1 MSMVFAVLYIV
12 TARNCGAC
20 TRYKQ
25 MYREKTKADLDK
37 IKGLKVE
44 KIDVNKIGD
53 PLPEAFPKDLQRF
66 IKWYPTFVLVT
77 KTSNDNKGGKL
88 DGVVFNG
95 KENNNSAFEHTGS
108 GGYTLDNVGITKWVK
123 DNLEGGVLFKKL
135 GPSMAPLHSQK
146 PQKSNNV
153 RSKIEDDDQ
162 EIYTKAYCSQ
172 SFIPYH

>member
-25 MYREKTKADLDK
+25 LFRDKTKAELDK

-44 KIDVNKIGD
+44 EIDVNRIGD

-66 IKWYPTFVLVT
+66 IKWYPTLVLVT
-77 KTSNDNKGGKL
+77 KTSNDNKDGRL
-88 DGVVFNG
+88 DGIVFNG
-95 KENNNSAFEHTGS
+95 TENKNSTFDHTGS
-108 GGYTLDNVGITKWVK
+108 GGYTLDNVGIPKWIK
-123 DNLEGGVLFKKL
+123 DNMEGGALFKKL
-135 GPSMAPLHSQK
+135 GPTIAPLHSQK
-146 PQKSNNV
+146 PQKNG

-172 SFIPYH
+172 SFIPYN